1 METVFVGWMSVH
13 VWMSEHAHDFE
24 FLILTR
30 GIERSKAHTHSPN
43 IHTSLAEVKRLKFID
58 SGAIHLI
65 GSFPLEAGN
74 RERGENETECE
85 WEESA
90 PKVWDH

>member
-1 METVFVGWMSVH
+1 MWAVSV
-13 VWMSEHAHDFE
+13 SEHAQDVE

-30 GIERSKAHTHSPN
+30 GIHSSKALLPN

-65 GSFPLEAGN
+65 GSFPLEAAKP
-74 RERGENETECE
+74 ER
-85 WEESA
+85 
-90 PKVWDH
+90 KRH